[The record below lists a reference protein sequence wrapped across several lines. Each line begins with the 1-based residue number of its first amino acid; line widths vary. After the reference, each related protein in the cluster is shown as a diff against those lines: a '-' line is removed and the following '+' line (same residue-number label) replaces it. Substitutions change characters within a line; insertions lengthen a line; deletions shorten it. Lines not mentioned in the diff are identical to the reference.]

1 MLCFSGSGML
11 SIKTGDFPLHQQKL
25 QGFVVG
31 FKGSKIFCLHYIS
44 MQTIDV
50 PQSASLKRYLDL
62 NNYEA
67 AYKASRP
74 CHPIAACGPLRRFGC
89 FWEQPCFANGGESGA
104 LGCVPVLPTT
114 VTNRWHQ
121 HTLIRFEHAEHRT

>member
-1 MLCFSGSGML
+1 MGLTPTLNLTPTLTLALTLTLC
-11 SIKTGDFPLHQQKL
+11 L

-67 AYKASRP
+67 AYKASADP
-74 CHPIAACGPLRRFGC
+74 
-89 FWEQPCFANGGESGA
+89 
-104 LGCVPVLPTT
+104 
-114 VTNRWHQ
+114 
-121 HTLIRFEHAEHRT
+121 HAP